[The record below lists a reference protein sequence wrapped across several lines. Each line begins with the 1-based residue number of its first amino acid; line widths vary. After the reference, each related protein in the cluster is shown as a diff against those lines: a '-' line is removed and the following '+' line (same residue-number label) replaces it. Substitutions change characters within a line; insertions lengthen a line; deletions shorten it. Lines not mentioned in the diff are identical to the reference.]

1 MAGRRRGS
9 SKNLLATVLQWTKT
23 GKFDALFVILA
34 ILLVI
39 LLVLILL
46 DILRWED
53 RLSSSSQNNL
63 VNLSSGQQLPDRP
76 DSRYYPELGGN
87 VLNTSQ

>member
-1 MAGRRRGS
+1 MSTGARRKGS
-9 SKNLLATVLQWTKT
+9 SKSLDLLATVLQWTKT
-23 GKFDALFVILA
+23 GKFDALLV

-39 LLVLILL
+39 LLVLVLILVLL

-76 DSRYYPELGGN
+76 DSR
-87 VLNTSQ
+87 

>member
-9 SKNLLATVLQWTKT
+9 SKSLLATVLQWTKT
-23 GKFDALFVILA
+23 GKFDALFVILV

-39 LLVLILL
+39 LLVLILVLILILVLL

-76 DSRYYPELGGN
+76 DSR
-87 VLNTSQ
+87 

>member
-1 MAGRRRGS
+1 MKDLS
-9 SKNLLATVLQWTKT
+9 HIFIIL
-23 GKFDALFVILA
+23 VILPVMLLA

-39 LLVLILL
+39 LFVVIVVLL
-46 DILRWED
+46 DTFLRWED

-76 DSRYYPELGGN
+76 DSR
-87 VLNTSQ
+87 